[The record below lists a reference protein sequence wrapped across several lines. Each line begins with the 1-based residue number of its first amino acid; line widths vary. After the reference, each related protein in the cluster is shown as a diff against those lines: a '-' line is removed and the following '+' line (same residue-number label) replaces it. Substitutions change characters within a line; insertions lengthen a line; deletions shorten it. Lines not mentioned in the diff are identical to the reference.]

1 MNIRRFQLLSMLGS
15 FLGIPLIALLAW
27 FAQMAFGGGFADVRI
42 SEPEQL
48 TRDWVFAGNSLSAD
62 APNAGKNLNVPAC
75 AAVSFLVERNGTT
88 STIKVRRVV
97 PDGDLGKVAASAVA
111 HMQFKSTDKN
121 AERKRVFTYLV
132 FPFNLPDASSP
143 DPTLRKQQLA
153 QRQQVL
159 DQCKLEPLT
168 AADIGS

>member
-1 MNIRRFQLLSMLGS
+1 MNRFPFHSIWATLMLMS
-15 FLGIPLIALLAW
+15 FGA
-27 FAQMAFGGGFADVRI
+27 FAADQATNSKDIRI

-48 TRDWVFAGNSLSAD
+48 TRDWIFAGGSLSAD

-75 AAVSFLVERNGTT
+75 AAVSFLVEKNGST
-88 STIKVRRVV
+88 SHIRIRRVV

-132 FPFNLPDASSP
+132 FPFNLADANSP
-143 DPTLRKQQLA
+143 DPALRKQQLA

-168 AADIGS
+168 AADITEPLVL